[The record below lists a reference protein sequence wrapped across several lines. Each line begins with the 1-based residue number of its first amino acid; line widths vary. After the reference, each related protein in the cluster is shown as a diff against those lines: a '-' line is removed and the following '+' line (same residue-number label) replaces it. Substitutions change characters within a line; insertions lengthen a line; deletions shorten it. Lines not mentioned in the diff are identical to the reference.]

1 MLMPL
6 VKKLDRVGPFWVGV
20 IFAIL
25 VANAVYLVQALI
37 ATWLPADPA
46 MATGGGFIRG
56 GEGFVTGGGYIRD
69 GGFIRGNDF
78 ILFWTPANL
87 AVRGEFES
95 AYDVT
100 AIETAYRQLIG
111 PGSSGLSPW
120 PYPPTYVLLMLPFGL
135 LSFFSALALWQTLPL
150 IGFMLVLSRLGLPL
164 LLYWLIP
171 LSASV
176 VQTIVTG
183 SNGLLMA
190 LLLAGGLLSLERH
203 PKIAGVLFALVTIKP
218 QLALLL
224 GPALVIGG
232 HWRALGAMVAAF
244 AVLVGISLAAF
255 GAGAWTAFFE
265 VLSYIND
272 QLMLGNVRWTRMPTI
287 LVAARMSGLDVTSA
301 QLVQGV
307 VALGA
312 GAGVAWA
319 WWHRV
324 PFNLRAALLVAAI
337 LLTTPYAYDYDQV
350 ILLLPIAWL
359 ILEAQREPL
368 KHLEIAAMV
377 LVWMLPSW
385 WMPALVHETG
395 VVFGP
400 VVLLAFYGMILN
412 RAVRAQR
419 TLGRGEE
426 GPPRRRRAERVA
438 RSVS

>member
-1 MLMPL
+1 MLML
-6 VKKLDRVGPFWVGV
+6 LDKMLDRVGPFWVV
-20 IFAIL
+20 LIFAIL
-25 VANAVYLVQALI
+25 GANAIYLVQALI
-37 ATWLPADPA
+37 VAWLPADPA
-46 MATGGGFIRG
+46 MATGGVFIRG
-56 GEGFVTGGGYIRD
+56 GEGFIIGEVFLRSGD
-69 GGFIRGNDF
+69 FIRGNDF
-78 ILFWTPANL
+78 TFFWTAANL

-100 AIETAYRQLIG
+100 AFQTAYGQLLGVEIG
-111 PGSSGLSPW
+111 DVTPW
-120 PYPPTYVLLMLPFGL
+120 PYPPTYVLLILPFGL
-135 LSFFSALALWQTLPL
+135 LSYFSALALWQTLPL
-150 IGFMLVLSRLGLPL
+150 IGFMLVLSRLGLPP

-183 SNGLLMA
+183 ANGLLMA

-218 QLALLL
+218 QLALLI

-255 GAGAWTAFFE
+255 GAGIWPAFFE
-265 VLSYIND
+265 SLSYIHD
-272 QLMLGNVRWTRMPTI
+272 HLVLGTVRWTRMPTI
-287 LVAARMSGLDVTSA
+287 FVAARMSGLDVTSA

-312 GAGVAWA
+312 AAGVAWA

-368 KHLEIAAMV
+368 NHLEIAAMV

-400 VVLLAFYGMILN
+400 VVLLTFYGMILN

-419 TLGRGEE
+419 TLRRGEE
-426 GPPRRRRAERVA
+426 GDLRRRRAERVE
-438 RSVS
+438 

>member
-6 VKKLDRVGPFWVGV
+6 VKKLDRVGLFWVGV

-25 VANAVYLVQALI
+25 GANAIFNAIFLVQALI
-37 ATWLPADPA
+37 PTWLPADPA
-46 MATGGGFIRG
+46 IATGGGSIRC
-56 GEGFVTGGGYIRD
+56 GEGFITGGGFLRC
-69 GGFIRGNDF
+69 GAFVRGNDF
-78 ILFWTPANL
+78 FLFWTVADL
-87 AVRGEFES
+87 AVRGEFAS

-100 AIETAYRQLIG
+100 AIQTAYRQLLG
-111 PGSSGLSPW
+111 VDVWGLPPW

-135 LSFFSALALWQTLPL
+135 LSYFSALALWQTLPL

-183 SNGLLMA
+183 TNGLLMA

-203 PKIAGVLFALVTIKP
+203 PKIAGVLFALLTIKP
-218 QLALLL
+218 QLALLV

-255 GAGAWTAFFE
+255 GAGTWPAFFE

-272 QLMLGNVRWTRMPTI
+272 ELVLGNVVWTRMPTI
-287 LVAARMSGLDVTSA
+287 FVAARMSGLDVTSA
-301 QLVQGV
+301 QLFQGV

-312 GAGVAWA
+312 AAGVGWA

-350 ILLLPIAWL
+350 IMLLPIAWL

-419 TLGRGEE
+419 TLRRGEE
-426 GPPRRRRAERVA
+426 GDLRRRRAERVE
-438 RSVS
+438 

>member
-1 MLMPL
+1 MLML
-6 VKKLDRVGPFWVGV
+6 LDKMLDRVGPFWVV
-20 IFAIL
+20 LIFAIL
-25 VANAVYLVQALI
+25 GANAVYLVQALI
-37 ATWLPADPA
+37 LTWLPADPA
-46 MATGGGFIRG
+46 MATGGGLIRG
-56 GEGFVTGGGYIRD
+56 GEGFITGGGYIRD

-78 ILFWTPANL
+78 YLFWTPANL

-100 AIETAYRQLIG
+100 AIQTAYQQLIG
-111 PGSSGLSPW
+111 VEGWGRPPW

-183 SNGLLMA
+183 TNGLLMA

-218 QLALLL
+218 QLALLV
-224 GPALVIGG
+224 GPALLIGG

-255 GAGAWTAFFE
+255 GAGIWPAFFE
-265 VLSYIND
+265 VLSDIQD
-272 QLMLGNVRWTRMPTI
+272 QLVLGNVRWTRMPTI
-287 LVAARMSGLDVTSA
+287 FVAARMSGLDVTSA
-301 QLVQGV
+301 QLFQIV

-312 GAGVAWA
+312 AAGVGWA

-385 WMPALVHETG
+385 WMAALVHETG

-419 TLGRGEE
+419 TLRRGEE
-426 GPPRRRRAERVA
+426 GDLRRRRAERVE
-438 RSVS
+438 